1 MAGMVQNRKLSRA
14 ISDAG
19 WAKFKTMLAAK
30 CDQYGR
36 HLTIVDRWYP
46 SSQICSGCGKSG
58 GRKELDV
65 REWQCLFC
73 NATHDRDLNAS
84 INLNRWADGQSDQ
97 DKKRDNAVLGV
108 SPMSDCRK
116 NERGVSVSL
125 AVPAV
130 YDEALTAYK
139 QLSLF

>member
-1 MAGMVQNRKLSRA
+1 MRIVTDSKQPEDPKDPQACNVFNIFKYFALPEAIESRRNLCRC
-14 ISDAG
+14 
-19 WAKFKTMLAAK
+19 KHF
-30 CDQYGR
+30 
-36 HLTIVDRWYP
+36 
-46 SSQICSGCGKSG
+46 CSGCGKSG

-97 DKKRDNAVLGV
+97 DK
-108 SPMSDCRK
+108 